1 MCRIFFFLTSVNLY
15 FNGFTSMKD
24 SDPIYYFNADNIKI
38 DINSSYLVII
48 QEINRLGIDT
58 SEITISA
65 LLDELDVLL
74 SIKYKAIV
82 QNKDYLKQIK
92 EYNDYHNQIRVL
104 FKHIIEDAFNLYSY
118 DEDKMPIDIRRSF
131 KNN

>member
-1 MCRIFFFLTSVNLY
+1 
-15 FNGFTSMKD
+15 MKD